1 VVSIAL
7 ILASVFIPVGFMSG
21 IQGRLNK
28 QFAITIAISVVFST
42 VVALTLSP
50 ALAALLLK
58 PGHHEKNGFFK
69 WFDNAFERMTQGY
82 TRAVRLAIKRFA
94 VALLLFA
101 GMIALSVVMMRWV
114 PTAFLPPEDQGYL
127 LGAVIMPDAA
137 SLDRTG
143 EVSKNVT
150 DYFMKQPAVSSV
162 TVDDGFSLLDSQN
175 KTNAGAFFI
184 GFKSFDERY
193 QFANIK
199 TQNARAV
206 LIGAYANLSKVKGGI
221 ILPVNP
227 PSIPGLGTTGGTE
240 MWIQSKGDGTIAQL
254 AAVVNQFME
263 KAQQRPELARVT
275 STFNASSRQLLVSVD
290 RDKAKSLG
298 VPDRGSVQHD
308 ADHVRLAVRLPVQS
322 LEPAVAG
329 YSAGRGKV

>member
-1 VVSIAL
+1 
-7 ILASVFIPVGFMSG
+7 
-21 IQGRLNK
+21 
-28 QFAITIAISVVFST
+28 
-42 VVALTLSP
+42 
-50 ALAALLLK
+50 
-58 PGHHEKNGFFK
+58 
-69 WFDNAFERMTQGY
+69 MTQGY

-175 KTNAGAFFI
+175 KTNAGAF
-184 GFKSFDERY
+184 
-193 QFANIK
+193 
-199 TQNARAV
+199 

>member
-1 VVSIAL
+1 
-7 ILASVFIPVGFMSG
+7 
-21 IQGRLNK
+21 
-28 QFAITIAISVVFST
+28 
-42 VVALTLSP
+42 
-50 ALAALLLK
+50 
-58 PGHHEKNGFFK
+58 
-69 WFDNAFERMTQGY
+69 
-82 TRAVRLAIKRFA
+82 
-94 VALLLFA
+94 
-101 GMIALSVVMMRWV
+101 
-114 PTAFLPPEDQGYL
+114 
-127 LGAVIMPDAA
+127 MPDAA